1 MEFKDYYKVMG
12 VEPDASAEDIKRAY
26 RKLARKYHPD
36 VSEDPNA
43 EDRFKEIGEA
53 YEVLKDPA
61 KREEYDQL
69 RKGGWRGGEEFRPP
83 PGWGSADGRG
93 GAGGFDFSGFGDG
106 GGFGAEDAGGFSDF
120 FESLFGGGG
129 RQRRAHKGA
138 DVRARVE
145 IDLETAY
152 GGGTRRISL
161 ERPERAPDGSVQ
173 RKVRSMDVKI
183 PAGMTEGRQI
193 RLAGKGDPGPGN
205 APAGDLYL
213 EIHITPHRL
222 FEVDGKDVHLT
233 LPLAPWEAALGATIS
248 VPTLAGKVEMN
259 IPAGATSGQRL
270 RLKGRGLPGKPAGD
284 QYALLKIVAPK
295 PENDAQEKF
304 YEQMRDTFDFDPRA
318 GMEAK
323 A

>member
-1 MEFKDYYKVMG
+1 MEFKDYYKIMG
-12 VEPDASAEDIKRAY
+12 VEPEASAEDIKRAY

-36 VSEDPNA
+36 VSDDPNA
-43 EDRFKEIGEA
+43 EDRFKEVGEA

-69 RKGGWRGGEEFRPP
+69 RKGGWRGGQEFRPP
-83 PGWGSADGRG
+83 PGWGAGRG
-93 GAGGFDFSGFGDG
+93 GGGGFESWSFGDG
-106 GGFGAEDAGGFSDF
+106 GGFRAEDAGGFSDF

-152 GGGTRRISL
+152 AGGTRRISL
-161 ERPERAPDGSVQ
+161 ERPERAPDGSVR
-173 RKVRSMDVKI
+173 RKARSMDVKI
-183 PAGMTEGRQI
+183 PPGMTEGRQI
-193 RLAGKGDPGPGN
+193 RLAGKGDPGPAN

-222 FEVDGKDVHLT
+222 FELDGKDVHLT
-233 LPLAPWEAALGATIS
+233 LPIAPWEAALGAKVA

-259 IPAGATSGQRL
+259 IAAGATSGQRL
-270 RLKGRGLPGKPAGD
+270 RLKGRGLPGKPPGD

-295 PENDAQEKF
+295 PANEEQRKL
-304 YEQMRDTFDFDPRA
+304 YEQQRDAFGFDPRA
-318 GMEAK
+318 DMEAK
-323 A
+323 K